1 MLSDSE
7 IIEFKSKE
15 RLIIEPFN
23 EEQLGPNSYD
33 VTLGEFFYEPSH
45 CEQTIFNVGNKNSY
59 ITYWGLDENKEFLG
73 VKKAY
78 ETVSDSLLEGFS
90 AGEKIIRIQPGD
102 TILAHTNEFIGG
114 FDRVTTEMKAKS
126 TMGRSCITVCACAG
140 LGDIGYINR
149 WTMEI
154 KNQGNKPV
162 ALKVG
167 MRLAQ
172 ICFFHTGECNRPYYQ
187 NGQYQTTS
195 NLNEIRE
202 KWNPT
207 MMLPSYVR
215 K

>member
-7 IIEFKSKE
+7 IIEFKSEGK
-15 RLIIEPFN
+15 LVIEPFN
-23 EEQLGPNSYD
+23 EDQLGPNSYD

-45 CEQTIFNVGNKNSY
+45 REQTVFNIGNKESY
-59 ITYWGLDENKEFLG
+59 MTYWKLDENEEHLN
-73 VKKAY
+73 VKKAF
-78 ETVSDSLLEGFS
+78 EIPSTIRDGFS
-90 AGEKIIRIQPGD
+90 AGEKIIFIKPGD

-154 KNQGNKPV
+154 KNQGNKVV

-195 NLNEIRE
+195 DLDEI
-202 KWNPT
+202 KANWNPT